1 MNKLSGHS
9 FLLTIPC
16 NINKIYHMK
25 TGKIFKMLLLIVLL
39 AAASPSVSFAANP
52 ASATPENSEARVN
65 QLQNRLEEIRGM
77 DTKKLSREEKRA
89 LRTEVKTI
97 KKEMA
102 AVSGGVY
109 LSVGALIIIALLLIL
124 LL

>member
-1 MNKLSGHS
+1 
-9 FLLTIPC
+9 
-16 NINKIYHMK
+16 MK
-25 TGKIFKMLLLIVLL
+25 TVKIFRILFVLGIL
-39 AAASPSVSFAANP
+39 AVASPAVTFA
-52 ASATPENSEARVN
+52 STPNAVIESKEEQIARM
-65 QLQNRLEEIRGM
+65 QNRLEEIKSM
-77 DTKKLSREEKRA
+77 DKSKLSKAEKKA

-109 LSVGALIIIALLLIL
+109 LSIGAIILIALLLIL